1 MRAVFRTVL
10 LGVALAMPLA
20 SQSRDQLLVNA
31 RWLND
36 HLKDP
41 NLVLLHIGEKP
52 KFDAAHIAGARFV
65 DFHEFAMGD
74 SATGLTLELPPA
86 EALREKLA
94 ALGISNDSRIVV
106 YYGEDWVSPATRV
119 ILTLDYAGFG
129 NASSL
134 LDGGMGA
141 WKRAGY
147 STTAEVAPAKPGN
160 LSPLKIKPVTV
171 TAEFVRD
178 NVGKPG
184 IAVIDG
190 RAAVFYDGVNEG
202 GPRDARKK
210 GHIKG
215 ALSVPFTE
223 ITGDSLE
230 LKSPQKLNELF
241 TKAGVKPG
249 DTIVGYCHIGQQA
262 TAMLF
267 GARTLGYKVL
277 LYDGSFED
285 WARKGWPVEV
295 PPGK

>member
-1 MRAVFRTVL
+1 MRSLFRTVL
-10 LGVALAMPLA
+10 LGLALAMPLA
-20 SQSRDQLLVNA
+20 AQSRDQLVVNA

-41 NLVLLHIGEKP
+41 SLVLLHIGEKP
-52 KFDAAHIAGARFV
+52 KYDAAHIAGARFV

-74 SATGLTLELPPA
+74 SATTLTLELPPA
-86 EALREKLA
+86 EVLRAKLA

-119 ILTLDYAGFG
+119 MLTLDYAGFG

-147 STTAEVAPAKPGN
+147 ATTAEVTPAKPGN
-160 LSPLKIKPVTV
+160 LSPLKINPVTV

-230 LKSPQKLNELF
+230 LKSPERLKELF
-241 TKAGVKPG
+241 AKAGVRPG

>member
-1 MRAVFRTVL
+1 
-10 LGVALAMPLA
+10 
-20 SQSRDQLLVNA
+20 
-31 RWLND
+31 LND
-36 HLKDP
+36 HLKEP
-41 NLVLLHIGEKP
+41 NLVLLHVGEKP
-52 KFDAAHIAGARFV
+52 KYDAAHITGARFV
-65 DFHEFAMGD
+65 DFHELAMAD
-74 SATGLTLELPPA
+74 SATTLTLELPPA
-86 EALREKLA
+86 EALRAKLA

-119 ILTLDYAGFG
+119 MLTLDYAGFG

-147 STTAEVAPAKPGN
+147 ATTAEVTTAAPGT
-160 LSPLKIKPVTV
+160 LSPLKTRPVTV

-178 NVGKPG
+178 NVGQPG
-184 IAVIDG
+184 VAVIDA
-190 RAAVFYDGVNEG
+190 RASVFYAGVNEG

-215 ALSVPFTE
+215 ALSVPFSE
-223 ITGDSLE
+223 ITGDSLKV
-230 LKSPQKLNELF
+230 KSPEKLKELF
-241 TKAGVKPG
+241 TRAGVKPG